1 MDWLK
6 QDFTFAVRFL
16 AKRWGVTTVAVVVM
30 ALGISLTASMYAI
43 IKGLILSGPDYPE
56 VERIVHVR
64 TTIPMSVFY
73 QPVRIH
79 DYLDWKKQLTV
90 FSEMAAYT
98 GTSVNLSGQ
107 GERAENF
114 SGVRVTAST
123 FDLLQQQ
130 PFMGRVFTDEE
141 DLQSDLDITIIGYHV
156 WANRFSRDPDIIGR
170 TIRVNARPTTIIGVM
185 PEGFRFPE
193 LHDLWLPLNVNPGE
207 LERREGPE
215 FQVIGRLIDGFEVA
229 DAQTQLSTVAARLEQ
244 QFPEANENIL
254 PDAELWIDS
263 QFIGDETKGLLYTMF
278 AAVIGVL
285 LIACANVAN
294 LLFALTMARS
304 KELAI
309 RTAMGAVRRRILRQ
323 LLSEALVL
331 SVGGAALGLLLSKF
345 SLDLF
350 TRVITPLGL
359 LPWMVFELSPA
370 VIGFVVGVTFLAAL
384 ASGLLPALQAT
395 RVNVNSILQDQ
406 SRGSSSRSLSRWS
419 TALVTLEVAL
429 SCALLVGA
437 GLMVRSTVHVAEADF
452 GLDRFGILT
461 ADLRLPAVTY
471 SDSTSRK
478 QFADQLERGLA
489 MLPGVSQVAL
499 TQYLPILGTE
509 LPWYGV
515 LDHDYAD
522 DSEYPFGGF
531 TRISEDFFGLIGV
544 EMVAG
549 RSFNSNDA
557 LGTEPVVIVDERF
570 VERNWP
576 GRTALG
582 KQVRLGRSDPE
593 GEWMTVVGVVR
604 NFDMRHPMSSYRNK
618 EGMFAPI
625 AQQPIEFPLIMVR
638 TAGDP
643 LALVEPVRTLVSDLD
658 LDIPV
663 ARINTLESR
672 VDEATLDLY
681 IIGGMFSIFGFVAL
695 ILASIGLYAVMAF
708 SVRRRTSE
716 IGIRMAL
723 GADRGKIIR
732 LILKQGAVPLG
743 IGLMVGLVLAVGL
756 GQALSTFL
764 FDVSAMDPLTFVGI
778 PLVLVLVSLIALLV
792 PAKRAAGIEP
802 LIALREE

>member
-1 MDWLK
+1 MIGHSPPD
-6 QDFTFAVRFL
+6 
-16 AKRWGVTTVAVVVM
+16 VAHHE
-30 ALGISLTASMYAI
+30 GIAQLESED
-43 IKGLILSGPDYPE
+43 LSRCD
-56 VERIVHVR
+56 
-64 TTIPMSVFY
+64 
-73 QPVRIH
+73 
-79 DYLDWKKQLTV
+79 
-90 FSEMAAYT
+90 
-98 GTSVNLSGQ
+98 
-107 GERAENF
+107 
-114 SGVRVTAST
+114 SGVETGQNQRRQAGQDSQVPLVEAAGELEIAST
-123 FDLLQQQ
+123 FDLLQQR
-130 PFMGRVFTDEE
+130 PFMGRVFTEEE
-141 DLQSDLDITIIGYHV
+141 DLQSDLDITILGYHV
-156 WANRFSRDPDIIGR
+156 WVNRFSRDPDIIGR

-207 LERREGPE
+207 LERGEGPQ
-215 FQVIGRLIDGFEVA
+215 FQVIGRLIVGFEVA

-254 PDAELWIDS
+254 PDTELWIDA
-263 QFIGDETKGLLYTMF
+263 QGVGDETKGLLYTMF

-350 TRVITPLGL
+350 TRVLAPLAVP
-359 LPWMVFELSPA
+359 PWMVFELSPA
-370 VIGFVVGVTFLAAL
+370 VIGFVVVVTFLAAL

-395 RVNVNSILQDQ
+395 RSNVNSILQDQ
-406 SRGSSSRSLSRWS
+406 SRGSSSRSVSRWS

-437 GLMVRSTVHVAEADF
+437 GLMVRSTVRVADADF

-478 QFADQLERGLA
+478 QFADQLERDLA

-499 TQYLPILGTE
+499 TQYLPILGSE
-509 LPWYGV
+509 LPWYSV

-522 DSEYPFGGF
+522 DTEYPFGGY
-531 TRISEDFFGLIGV
+531 TRISEDFFSVIGV

-576 GRTALG
+576 GQSALG

-604 NFDMRHPMSSYRNK
+604 NFDMRNPMSTYRTK

-625 AQQPIEFPLIMVR
+625 CSATDQ
-638 TAGDP
+638 
-643 LALVEPVRTLVSDLD
+643 
-658 LDIPV
+658 IP
-663 ARINTLESR
+663 AHH
-672 VDEATLDLY
+672 
-681 IIGGMFSIFGFVAL
+681 GPH
-695 ILASIGLYAVMAF
+695 
-708 SVRRRTSE
+708 RRRSA
-716 IGIRMAL
+716 GSG
-723 GADRGKIIR
+723 GA
-732 LILKQGAVPLG
+732 
-743 IGLMVGLVLAVGL
+743 
-756 GQALSTFL
+756 
-764 FDVSAMDPLTFVGI
+764 
-778 PLVLVLVSLIALLV
+778 
-792 PAKRAAGIEP
+792 RANPGE
-802 LIALREE
+802 

>member
-1 MDWLK
+1 MHLVSF
-6 QDFTFAVRFL
+6 QGVRSHSPPD
-16 AKRWGVTTVAVVVM
+16 VAHHE
-30 ALGISLTASMYAI
+30 GIAQLESED
-43 IKGLILSGPDYPE
+43 LSRCD
-56 VERIVHVR
+56 
-64 TTIPMSVFY
+64 
-73 QPVRIH
+73 
-79 DYLDWKKQLTV
+79 
-90 FSEMAAYT
+90 
-98 GTSVNLSGQ
+98 
-107 GERAENF
+107 
-114 SGVRVTAST
+114 SGVETGQNQRRQAGQDGQVPLVEAAGELEIAST
-123 FDLLQQQ
+123 FDLLLLQQR
-130 PFMGRVFTDEE
+130 PFMGRVFTEEE
-141 DLQSDLDITIIGYHV
+141 DLQSDLDITILGYHV
-156 WANRFSRDPDIIGR
+156 WVNRFSRDPDIIGR

-207 LERREGPE
+207 LERGEGPQ
-215 FQVIGRLIDGFEVA
+215 FQVIGRLIVGFEVA

-254 PDAELWIDS
+254 PDTELWIDA
-263 QFIGDETKGLLYTMF
+263 QGVGDETKGLLYTMF

-350 TRVITPLGL
+350 TRVLAPLAVP
-359 LPWMVFELSPA
+359 PWMVFELSPA
-370 VIGFVVGVTFLAAL
+370 VIGFVVVVTFLAAL

-395 RVNVNSILQDQ
+395 RSNVNSILQDQ
-406 SRGSSSRSLSRWS
+406 SRGSSSRSVSRWS

-437 GLMVRSTVHVAEADF
+437 GLMVRSTVRVADADF

-478 QFADQLERGLA
+478 QFADQLERDLA

-499 TQYLPILGTE
+499 TQYLPILGSE
-509 LPWYGV
+509 LPWYSV

-522 DSEYPFGGF
+522 DTEYPFGGY
-531 TRISEDFFGLIGV
+531 TRISEDFFSVIGV

-576 GRTALG
+576 GQSALG

-604 NFDMRHPMSSYRNK
+604 NFDMRNPMSTYRTK
-618 EGMFAPI
+618 KGMFAPI
-625 AQQPIEFPLIMVR
+625 AQQPIEFPRIMVR

-643 LALVEPVRTLVSDLD
+643 LALAEPVRTLVSDLD

-663 ARINTLESR
+663 AEINTLESR
-672 VDEATLDLY
+672 VDDATLDLY
-681 IIGGMFSIFGFVAL
+681 IIGGMFSIFGIVAL
-695 ILASIGLYAVMAF
+695 LLASIGLYAVMAF

-716 IGIRMAL
+716 VGIRMAL
-723 GADRGKIIR
+723 GADGGRIIR
-732 LILKQGAVPLG
+732 LILKQGTVPLG
-743 IGLMVGLVLAVGL
+743 IGLVVGLMLALGL
-756 GQALSTFL
+756 GQALSAFL
-764 FDVSAMDPLTFVGI
+764 FDVSPMDPLTFIGI
-778 PLVLVLVSLIALLV
+778 PIVLVLVSLIALLV
-792 PAKRAAGIEP
+792 PAKRAAGVAP
-802 LIALREE
+802 VIALREE